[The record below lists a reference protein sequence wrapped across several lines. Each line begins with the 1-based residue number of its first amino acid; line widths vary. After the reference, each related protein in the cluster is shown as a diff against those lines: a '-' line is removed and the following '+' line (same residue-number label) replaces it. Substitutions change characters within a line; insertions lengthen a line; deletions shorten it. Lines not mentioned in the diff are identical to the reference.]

1 MTVNSFLEEIT
12 LENSALL
19 LIDHQVGTKFVNGTQ
34 TDLEFR
40 NAVRALA
47 KSAKNFNIP
56 TLITDSVQQG
66 HNGNTMT
73 WITQLFPDHE
83 VFHRDGAIDAFAY
96 KPFADAVAA
105 LGRKKLIITGV
116 TGEVCG
122 IFPAR
127 SALRLGY
134 DVVYAY
140 DAAGAVDKLSMI
152 ATMLRMQQMGAI
164 VAPWY
169 AIAADWQKNWTLT
182 GGAGLDEILLE
193 HLVNHE
199 CIAEAQKDRQAAG
212 KTV

>member
-1 MTVNSFLEEIT
+1 MTTNPFLEELT

-19 LIDHQVGTKFVNGTQ
+19 LIDHQVGTNFVNGAQ

-56 TLITDSVQQG
+56 TLITDSVAQG
-66 HNGNTMT
+66 PNGHTMN
-73 WITQLFPDHE
+73 WITQLFPDHK
-83 VFHRDGAIDAFAY
+83 VYHRDGAIDAFGY

-152 ATMLRMQQMGAI
+152 ATMLRMQQMGVI

-169 AIAADWQKNWTLT
+169 AIAADWQKNWTLA
-182 GGAGLDEILLE
+182 GGAGLGEIFSE
-193 HLVNHE
+193 HLVHYEYVAQAQNDNRAA
-199 CIAEAQKDRQAAG
+199 AEPA
-212 KTV
+212 